1 MGPAAQAGA
10 DGSIL
15 VDSQTDDCWI
25 GVYNCSVACGANCDA
40 VGARGG
46 ADGGRRFATAPHENH
61 ETTGCDENR
70 GKNFP
75 RESNPRA
82 HCAKEKGEQYATTQF
97 EMRWIDGSRV
107 PCPCEMRKSRKY
119 RKGRGRSAACD
130 LYSGWS

>member
-46 ADGGRRFATAPHENH
+46 AEGAGDLPLHPTRTMRELVATRIAERIFQENLTLERTVQRRRA
-61 ETTGCDENR
+61 
-70 GKNFP
+70 
-75 RESNPRA
+75 SNMPLPNL
-82 HCAKEKGEQYATTQF
+82 K
-97 EMRWIDGSRV
+97 
-107 PCPCEMRKSRKY
+107 
-119 RKGRGRSAACD
+119 
-130 LYSGWS
+130 